1 MIEICSCDNKIARYI
16 LTNITAI
23 IYNYTTFLLVKYK
36 NIYSKSIH
44 HFHNIQ
50 NINPLAAPCIFF
62 SLIHLI

>member
-36 NIYSKSIH
+36 NIFSKS
-44 HFHNIQ
+44 FTDT
-50 NINPLAAPCIFF
+50 LFT
-62 SLIHLI
+62 